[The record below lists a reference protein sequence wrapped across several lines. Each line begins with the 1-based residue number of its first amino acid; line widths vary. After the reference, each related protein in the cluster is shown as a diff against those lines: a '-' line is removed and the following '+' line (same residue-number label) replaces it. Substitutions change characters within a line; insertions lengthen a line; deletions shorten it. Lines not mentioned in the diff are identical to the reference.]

1 MAASRSGTMP
11 VRRRAGYPPRR
22 RAQLRGMLL
31 LGVLVFMAIGTLMA
45 SVASQRWADA
55 RQRDAEEEL
64 LIVGMQYRKAIESYY
79 FRSPGVPRQFPAS
92 LKDLVQDPRFPQTV
106 RHIRKLWPDPLA
118 PDSEWGLI
126 KQNGMIV
133 GIYSQAGG
141 QPFRTANFDPA
152 LPQQIFGAAKSY
164 KDWRF
169 TSGIGVAP
177 AASGSVINAP
187 ISGNP
192 ANRSPFRR

>member
-1 MAASRSGTMP
+1 MAAARSGTMP
-11 VRRRAGYPPRR
+11 VRRRVGYPPRR

-106 RHIRKLWPDPLA
+106 RHIRRLWPDPVD
-118 PDSEWGLI
+118 PTKDWGLI
-126 KQNGMIV
+126 RQGDRIV
-133 GIYSQAGG
+133 GVYSQSTG
-141 QPFRTANFDPA
+141 QPFRSANFDPA
-152 LPQQIFGAAKSY
+152 LPVQQFANAKTY
-164 KDWRF
+164 RDWRF
-169 TSGIGVAP
+169 VSAVGVFA
-177 AASGSVINAP
+177 AASAP
-187 ISGNP
+187 GNGNNLP
-192 ANRSPFRR
+192 RLPQR